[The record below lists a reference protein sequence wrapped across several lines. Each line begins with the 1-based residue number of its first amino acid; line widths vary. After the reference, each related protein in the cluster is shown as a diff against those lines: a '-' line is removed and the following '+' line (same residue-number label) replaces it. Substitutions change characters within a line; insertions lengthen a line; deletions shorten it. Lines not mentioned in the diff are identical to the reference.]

1 MAGTTA
7 PTSWPPDVWT
17 MADFHRHLGDV
28 PPERI
33 RMIPLPGTA
42 TVEDAVK
49 SESGGRMV
57 CELIDGTLVEK
68 TMGFMESRVAIAVAY
83 LIESYLDHNPL
94 GIVAGPDGMLRI
106 FPDQVRIPDVSF
118 VRWEQFPGGK
128 LTSEPAPAIAPDLA
142 VEILSK
148 GNTPAEMDR
157 KLRDYF
163 AAGVRLV
170 WYIDP
175 ATRSARAYTAADQHT
190 EIDEQGALSGGDLL
204 PGFELPL
211 AELLARAERRGVAG
225 DAGATA

>member
-1 MAGTTA
+1 MSTVA
-7 PTSWPPDVWT
+7 PAAPCLPGMPGVLSV
-17 MADFHRHLGDV
+17 ADLQSHLGGIPLDRIRIV
-28 PPERI
+28 PP
-33 RMIPLPGTA
+33 PGTA

-68 TMGFMESRVAIAVAY
+68 TMGFMESRVAIAAAY
-83 LIESYLDHNPL
+83 LIESYLDDNPL

-118 VRWEQFPGGK
+118 IRWEQFPEGK

-142 VEILSK
+142 IEILSK
-148 GNTPAEMDR
+148 GNTQAEMDR

-175 ATRSARAYTAADQHT
+175 PTRTARAYTAVDQMT
-190 EIDEQGALSGGDLL
+190 EIGRDGVLSGGDVL

-211 AELLARAERRGVAG
+211 ADLFARAERRGRQG
-225 DAGATA
+225 P

>member
-1 MAGTTA
+1 MATVA
-7 PTSWPPDVWT
+7 SAASCLPAEWT
-17 MADFHRHLGDV
+17 LSDLHRQLGGV
-28 PPERI
+28 PLERI
-33 RMIPLPGTA
+33 RAVPPPGTA

-49 SESGGRMV
+49 SELGGRIV
-57 CELIDGTLVEK
+57 CELVDGILVEK
-68 TMGFMESRVAIAVAY
+68 TMGYFESRLAAVLIH
-83 LIESYLDHNPL
+83 LIEGFLDSRNL
-94 GIVAGPDGMLRI
+94 GIVAGADGMLRI

-118 VRWEQFPGGK
+118 ICWEQFPDRK
-128 LTSEPAPAIAPDLA
+128 LPEEPAPSIAPDLA

-175 ATRSARAYTAADQHT
+175 PTRSARVYSAVDECTK
-190 EIDEQGALSGGDLL
+190 IDESGTLTGGEVL

-211 AELLARAERRGVAG
+211 AELFARAERRGPQG
-225 DAGATA
+225 S